1 MQSYQYQVGGSLQ
14 LNAPSY
20 LPRQADQELYAAL
33 TAGEFCYV
41 FNARQMGKSSLRVH
55 MQRQLEQ
62 TGSRCV
68 SLDLTS
74 IGSEHIT
81 PMQWYKSLILDLCS
95 KFDLYDRVDF
105 KHWWQAHEGCSYQQR
120 LRLFIEDI
128 LLAHLPQVPLY
139 IFVDEID
146 SALALPFS
154 VNDFFALVR
163 YCYNQRAENPEYR
176 RLTWA
181 LFGVATPSE
190 LISDP
195 LRTPFN
201 VGRAIA
207 LRGFQP
213 EGAMPLADGLRDV
226 VDDPVAVL
234 KAILAWT
241 NGQPFLTQKLCWL
254 VRQHAPEHLNTPER
268 LNNNDNGQTLP
279 ADWVEALVRK
289 HILTYWESQDN
300 PEHLRTIR
308 DRILRNERRAGRLLS
323 IYQQILVCDE
333 TVPTPITADD
343 LPHCPING
351 VRYDD
356 SADHLDL
363 LLSGL
368 VENRRGTLRVKNRI
382 YQEIFNLRW
391 IEANLADLRP
401 YAQALRNWLQ
411 SNQTDESRLL
421 RGKALKDAQAWSQG
435 KGLSDHDYQFLA
447 ASQKQEQELLQV
459 AFKTSRARAVEKRLK
474 QQQRYTR
481 RLSVVIGFLCMALV
495 TAVTLGLYTQIQGRK
510 IQAKEIAAIASSADA
525 LFASENRLDSL
536 VQAIRAGR
544 LLQIH
549 RIPGQGLRSQVST
562 TLQQA
567 VFGINEINRL
577 TGHKGGVWAVTISP
591 DGEQIVSGGA
601 DNRLRLWSR
610 QGQDQAVLEGHSARV
625 WAVAVSPDNQLMASG
640 SDDLSIQ
647 LWDRSGKALRTLRG
661 HSQGVFAVT
670 FSPDSRLIASGSAD
684 KTIRLWSL
692 SGERLKTLWGHT
704 ATVLDVAFSPDGQ
717 LIASASEDNTVKLWK
732 ADGTLVR
739 TLKGHQAEASAVAFS
754 PNGQTLVSASYDGTA
769 KVWSVDGTF
778 QKTLR
783 RHQLGVTS
791 VAFSPDGEN
800 IAIASWDRSITLWN
814 RQGVW
819 LKTFEGHRDR
829 IQSLAF
835 SPDGQRLIS
844 ASQDETVRVWAL
856 NQFVSKSLLGHQADV
871 VGLAVSP
878 SGSTLASGGDDNT
891 LKLWNRRG
899 DLLADLPHPNSVLA
913 IDFGPDGQTVASASW
928 DQKARLWQL
937 DGTLLTTF
945 SGHTDAVW
953 DVDISPDGQSIA
965 TASADHSVKIWNH
978 QGQVLQSFVAH
989 SQEVRAVSFSRDGTL
1004 LASAGLDSTVR
1015 LGEFQGQHLQ
1025 TLTAPGADLG
1035 FIDVAISPDN
1045 QLIAAGGFDRTVE
1058 LWDADGN
1065 HLTTLRGHLKEV
1077 RSVAFHP
1084 TKPILASASGDGQI
1098 RLWTLEGELL
1108 ISLKGHSEA
1117 VWKVV
1122 FTPQNY
1128 ALVSAGEDKTVTLW
1142 NPEIFEDIDELLKY
1156 GCLYIQDYLKYGASL
1171 ESAVDSEMA
1180 DFCSPAY

>member
-20 LPRQADQELYAAL
+20 ILRQADRELYAAL
-33 TAGEFCYV
+33 RAGEFCYV

-62 TGSRCV
+62 TGSHCV
-68 SLDLTS
+68 SIDLTS

-81 PMQWYKSLILDLCS
+81 PKQWYKSLIVELCS
-95 KFDLYDRVDF
+95 KFGLYDRVNF
-105 KHWWQAHEGCSYQQR
+105 NHWWQAHEGCSYQQR

-128 LLAHLPQVPLY
+128 LLAYLPQSPLY

-213 EGAMPLADGLRDV
+213 EESMPLADGLRDC
-226 VDDPVAVL
+226 VDDPVGVL
-234 KAILAWT
+234 KEILAWT
-241 NGQPFLTQKLCWL
+241 NGQPFLTQKLCKL
-254 VRQHAPEHLNTPER
+254 VRQHAPER
-268 LNNNDNGQTLP
+268 SQNGDISSTQTLS

-308 DRILRNERRAGRLLS
+308 DRILRNQRRASRLLS

-333 TVPTPITADD
+333 TVPTPITAEE

-351 VRYDD
+351 VLYDD
-356 SADHLDL
+356 STDHLDL

-368 VENRRGTLRVKNRI
+368 VENRQGTLRVKNRI

-401 YAQALRNWLQ
+401 YAQALKNWLR
-411 SNQTDESRLL
+411 SDQTDESRLL
-421 RGKALKDAQAWSQG
+421 RGKALKDAQVWSQG

-447 ASQKQEQELLQV
+447 ASQQYEQALVQSALK
-459 AFKTSRARAVEKRLK
+459 ASRARAVEKQLK
-474 QQQRYTR
+474 QSRRYTQQ
-481 RLSVVIGFLCMALV
+481 LSVVIGFLCMALV
-495 TAVTLGLYTQIQGRK
+495 TAITLGLYTQIQGRK
-510 IQAKEIAAIASSADA
+510 IQAKEIDAIASSADA

-544 LLQIH
+544 LLQTH
-549 RIPGQGLRSQVST
+549 RIPSEVLRSHVNS

-577 TGHKGGVWAVTISP
+577 TGHKGGVWDVTISP
-591 DGEQIVSGGA
+591 DGAQIISAGA
-601 DNRLRLWSR
+601 DNSLHLWNR
-610 QGQDQAVLEGHSARV
+610 QGEAQAVLERHSAQV
-625 WAVAVSPDNQLMASG
+625 WAVAVSPDNQLIVSG
-640 SDDLSIQ
+640 SDDRSIQ
-647 LWDRSGKALRTLRG
+647 LWDRSGKMLRTLRG
-661 HSQGVFAVT
+661 HSKGVFAVT

-684 KTIRLWSL
+684 NTVRLWSL
-692 SGERLKTLWGHT
+692 EGERLKTLSGHT
-704 ATVLDVAFSPDGQ
+704 EKVLDVVFSPDGQ
-717 LIASASEDNTVKLWK
+717 LIASASEDDTVKLWK
-732 ADGTLVR
+732 ADGTLVH
-739 TLKGHQAEASAVAFS
+739 TLSGHRAEVSAVAFS
-754 PNGQTLVSASYDGTA
+754 PDGQTLVSTSYDGTA
-769 KVWSVDGTF
+769 KLWSLDGTL

-783 RHQLGVTS
+783 RHQLGLTS
-791 VAFSPDGEN
+791 VVFSPDGEH
-800 IAIASWDRSITLWN
+800 IAIASWDRKITLWS
-814 RQGVW
+814 RDGVW

-829 IQSLAF
+829 IQSMAF
-835 SPDGQRLIS
+835 SPDGQQLIS
-844 ASQDETVRVWAL
+844 ASQDETIRIWAL

-871 VGLAVSP
+871 VSLAVSP
-878 SGSTLASGGDDNT
+878 SGSTVASGGDDNT

-899 DLLADLPHPNSVLA
+899 DWLADLSHPDSVLG
-913 IDFGPDGQTVASASW
+913 IDFGPEGQTVASASW
-928 DQKARLWQL
+928 DQKARLWRL
-937 DGTLLTTF
+937 DGTLLTSF

-965 TASADHSVKIWNH
+965 TASADHSVKIWNL

-989 SQEVRAVSFSRDGTL
+989 SQEVRAVAFSQDGTL

-1015 LGEFQGQHLQ
+1015 LGEAQGKYLQ
-1025 TLTAPGADLG
+1025 TLTAPGAKLG

-1045 QLIAAGGFDRTVE
+1045 QLIAAGGFDRTIE
-1058 LWDADGN
+1058 IWDVDGH

-1084 TKPILASASGDGQI
+1084 TKPLLASASGDGQI
-1098 RLWTLEGELL
+1098 RLWTLKGELL
-1108 ISLKGHSEA
+1108 MSLKGHSEA

-1122 FTPQNY
+1122 FTPQDY
-1128 ALVSAGEDKTVTLW
+1128 AIVSASEDKTVTLW
-1142 NPEIFEDIDELLKY
+1142 NPETFEDIDELLKY
-1156 GCLYIQDYLKYGASL
+1156 GCFYIQDYLKYGLSQ
-1171 ESAVDSEMA
+1171 ENAVGSEMA
-1180 DFCSPAY
+1180 DICAP